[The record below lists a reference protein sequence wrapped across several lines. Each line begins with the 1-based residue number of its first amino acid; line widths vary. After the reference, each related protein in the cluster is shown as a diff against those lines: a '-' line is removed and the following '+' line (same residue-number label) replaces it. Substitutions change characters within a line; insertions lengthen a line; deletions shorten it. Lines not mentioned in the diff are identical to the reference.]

1 MTAIRRRRDY
11 QAALGGGWARDRQVC
26 GRRRSPRRAGQM
38 VGLLDSRCV
47 DDVDTLIA
55 SVVLHVQNLFW
66 PRLVLA
72 EMRGCCSAED

>member
-1 MTAIRRRRDY
+1 MAAIRRGRDY
-11 QAALGGGWARDRQVC
+11 QAAWRGGWARDGQVW
-26 GRRRSPRRAGQM
+26 GRRRSPRRAGQTR
-38 VGLLDSRCV
+38 GLLNSRSA

-72 EMRGCCSAED
+72 EMRGCCRAED